1 MAILKILR
9 CKNCT
14 APLPAGTTTCPKCH
28 AVNLVQ
34 SEVNPL
40 HLPSNLTNDYIEYFK
55 QQTDANPKDT
65 NALFGMGLVYMGL
78 KNYELAQ
85 RNFKLAV
92 DQSPL
97 EPDIYYYFAL
107 SLFEGHNPM
116 HLNNKVTAR
125 IEEWLHTATNR
136 HAKRK
141 YLILLMILRQ
151 GAFVANGLQVKG
163 EQPIELF
170 ERICTMAPEADEI
183 TELEEHILI
192 TDQQTLAWLEQIKQ
206 GKGTARA
213 TKKGKAIVPKGENE
227 MLVGIG
233 TRTFAEIDSVTDRDD
248 YQTFSMSDVSG
259 CIAQLEDVNKRSEF
273 FDYHYH
279 PLEPELK
286 KKPFYPLWKLL
297 KVTIGYFFLWVIA
310 VIAVSEV
317 PIGYAT
323 FKLKTIDKDTP
334 AAVQAFF
341 DTHVVFYAES
351 AEAGEEGV
359 TKIYHAPA
367 EDLNT
372 VLQYEGF
379 ERSWKGLLGVVL
391 SVLPIILLFLRWLM
405 IISKNAKE
413 RRAVGEYNKEQKEI
427 YNYSRYMHTTR
438 PTKYEYMEFCRHY
451 LSLQSPCLSTSY
463 DPVAHALRQNHIDEK
478 DMHGKIL
485 FLNYF
490 EDEDEY
496 GNYTTNPL
504 LTMRYVYYVIAIPQR
519 DKLVLLKNRWDTLS
533 DEVEACDME
542 SIFYRNI
549 LSINVAND
557 EIAIEKAGG
566 TTSGIVLPSAG
577 ESIFEYQ
584 DSAPYHS
591 MTYSSTRTSNP
602 HVFVK
607 ALETLIASHSSR

>member
-97 EPDIYYYFAL
+97 ESDIYYYFAL
-107 SLFEGHNPM
+107 SLFEGHNPI
-116 HLNNKVTAR
+116 HLNNKVTSR

-141 YLILLMILRQ
+141 YLILQMILRQ

-163 EQPIELF
+163 EQPAELF
-170 ERICTMAPEADEI
+170 ERICTMVPEADEI
-183 TELEEHILI
+183 SELEEHIQI
-192 TDQQTLAWLEQIKQ
+192 TDQQTLDWLEQIKRGGQ
-206 GKGTARA
+206 PSKA
-213 TKKGKAIVPKGENE
+213 TRKGKAIVPKGENE

-233 TRTFAEIDSVTDRDD
+233 KRTFAQIDSVTDRDD

-259 CIAQLEDVNKRSEF
+259 CITQLEDEDKRLEF
-273 FDYHYH
+273 FDYQYH

-297 KVTIGYFFLWVIA
+297 KVTIGYFFLWMVA
-310 VIAVSEV
+310 VLVVSEV
-317 PIGYAT
+317 PVGYAT

-341 DTHVVFYAES
+341 DTHVVIYAES
-351 AEAGEEGV
+351 SEVGEAGV
-359 TKIYHAPA
+359 IKIYHAPA

-372 VLQYEGF
+372 VLHYEGF
-379 ERSWKGLLGVVL
+379 ERSWKGLLGAL
-391 SVLPIILLFLRWLM
+391 LFVLPFLLLILRWLM

-451 LSLQSPCLSTSY
+451 LSPQSPCLSSSY
-463 DPVAHALRQNHIDEK
+463 DPVAHALKEQNIDER
-478 DMHGKIL
+478 DMRGKIL

-490 EDEDEY
+490 EYEDEY

-504 LTMRYVYYVIAIPQR
+504 LTLRYVYYVIAIPQR
-519 DKLVLLKNRWDTLS
+519 DKLLLLKNRWDTLC
-533 DEVEACDME
+533 DEMEPCDSEAV
-542 SIFYRNI
+542 FYRNI
-549 LSINVAND
+549 LSVNVASD
-557 EIAIEKAGG
+557 EIAIEKTGG
-566 TTSGIVLPSAG
+566 TTSGIVLPNTG

-584 DSAPYHS
+584 DSEPYNS
-591 MTYSSTRTSNP
+591 MTYSTTRTSNP